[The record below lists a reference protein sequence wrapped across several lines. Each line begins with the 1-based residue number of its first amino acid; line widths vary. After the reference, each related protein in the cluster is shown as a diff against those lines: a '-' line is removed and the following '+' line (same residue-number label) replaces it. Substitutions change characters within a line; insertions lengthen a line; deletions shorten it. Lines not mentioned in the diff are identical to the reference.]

1 MSKDLNEI
9 AKIVD
14 DAART
19 ATAIPQLSETG
30 HDLTLEEAYQ
40 VQALSLARRYARG
53 EHQVGV
59 KMGFTSEAK
68 MKQMGLKEMIWGR
81 LTNVM
86 LVDNGGEIDL
96 KHYVHPRVEPE
107 ICFRLRAPLAGE
119 VSPEEALAAVDAVAP
134 ALEII
139 DSRYENFKFNLPDVV
154 ADNTSTSSYV
164 VGDWYPADTDIADL
178 AMAISFDGEEVQ
190 SGSTSAILG
199 DPLRALIGAARLVG
213 KDGGRLEAG
222 WHVMAGGATAAEA
235 LTPGISVRLDTE
247 NMTPVTFNVK

>member
-96 KHYVHPRVEPE
+96 KH
-107 ICFRLRAPLAGE
+107 
-119 VSPEEALAAVDAVAP
+119 
-134 ALEII
+134 
-139 DSRYENFKFNLPDVV
+139 
-154 ADNTSTSSYV
+154 
-164 VGDWYPADTDIADL
+164 
-178 AMAISFDGEEVQ
+178 
-190 SGSTSAILG
+190 
-199 DPLRALIGAARLVG
+199 
-213 KDGGRLEAG
+213 
-222 WHVMAGGATAAEA
+222 
-235 LTPGISVRLDTE
+235 
-247 NMTPVTFNVK
+247 